1 MSNTANELSGAAKDV
16 LHALFF
22 RGALESGDLPSK
34 SGAAELRVAGLAETR
49 TLRAQHRTA
58 SHFTF
63 LTKEG
68 QECAI
73 RYLVDSD
80 YGIQR
85 NNPEIPIVII
95 ANFDS
100 APSLDQIEVIR
111 QFVEKAMV
119 QTHAHLRRIL

>member
-34 SGAAELRVAGLAETR
+34 SGAAELRAAGLAETR
-49 TLRAQHRTA
+49 TLRALHRTA

-73 RYLVDSD
+73 RYLADSD

-85 NNPEIPIVII
+85 NNPENPIVIV
-95 ANFDS
+95 ANFDT
-100 APSLDQIEVIR
+100 APGLEQIEAIR
-111 QFVEKAMV
+111 KSVEKAMV

>member
-34 SGAAELRVAGLAETR
+34 SGAAELRAAGLAETR
-49 TLRAQHRTA
+49 TLRALHRREN
-58 SHFTF
+58 HFTF

-73 RYLVDSD
+73 RYLADSD

-85 NNPEIPIVII
+85 NNPDNPIVIV
-95 ANFDS
+95 AKFNT
-100 APSLDQIEVIR
+100 APSLEQIEAIR
-111 QFVEKAMV
+111 KSVEKAMV
-119 QTHAHLRRIL
+119 QIHAHLRRIL

>member
-34 SGAAELRVAGLAETR
+34 SGAAELRAAGLAETR
-49 TLRAQHRTA
+49 TLRALHRTE

-80 YGIQR
+80 YGIQC
-85 NNPEIPIVII
+85 NNPENPIVIV
-95 ANFDS
+95 AKFNA
-100 APSLDQIEVIR
+100 APSPEQIEAIR
-111 QFVEKAMV
+111 KFVEKAMV
-119 QTHAHLRRIL
+119 QTRAHLRRIL

>member
-34 SGAAELRVAGLAETR
+34 SGAAELRAAGLAETR
-49 TLRAQHRTA
+49 TLRALHRREN
-58 SHFTF
+58 HFTF

-85 NNPEIPIVII
+85 NNPGNPIVII
-95 ANFDS
+95 ANFDA

>member
-34 SGAAELRVAGLAETR
+34 SGAAELRAAGLAETR
-49 TLRAQHRTA
+49 TLRSLHRREN
-58 SHFTF
+58 HFTF

-73 RYLVDSD
+73 RYLADSD

-85 NNPEIPIVII
+85 NNPENPIVIV
-95 ANFDS
+95 AKFNT
-100 APSLDQIEVIR
+100 APSLEQIEAIR
-111 QFVEKAMV
+111 KSVEKAMV